1 MNYSAEVID
10 YFENTDHAGVLQ
22 NNTDDVYIE
31 QSGVVSRELFE
42 LSLKIDGDR
51 IMAARF
57 RAFGPPALI
66 ALGEWLCRQLEQKNV
81 GYLFS
86 MSETMLLEA
95 LDLSGILVPV
105 AALVMSTV
113 KAIGER
119 VN

>member
-1 MNYSAEVID
+1 
-10 YFENTDHAGVLQ
+10 
-22 NNTDDVYIE
+22 
-31 QSGVVSRELFE
+31 
-42 LSLKIDGDR
+42 
-51 IMAARF
+51 
-57 RAFGPPALI
+57 
-66 ALGEWLCRQLEQKNV
+66 
-81 GYLFS
+81 FS